1 MKWFNVLRD
10 RLRALRGRESVINDI
25 DREMRSHVDLQ
36 TEANIKAGMSP
47 AEAHAQAL
55 RSFGNINRTLD
66 EAYDVKG
73 GGLFETVMQD
83 VRYGA
88 RMLAKHKAFTAIAV
102 ITLAL
107 GIGAN
112 TAIFSVVNELLLRPL
127 AYRDAE
133 RIVMLWEVTP
143 QGRHQ
148 NTTSR
153 ANYRAWRDQSS
164 SFEQIAAFSDQRW
177 NLTGTGEPEELSV
190 QFATPDFFKVLG
202 VEPRLGRTF
211 TADDDGPGKPDV
223 AVLSYS
229 LWQRRFG
236 GQANIVGQP
245 ITLNGYKFTIIGVM
259 PPTFQFHIK
268 HRSGTGRPAELWSIL
283 PMPVG
288 PGANDRGRFL

>member
-1 MKWFNVLRD
+1 RLKTTKDTKGILEMKWFNILRD
-10 RLRALRGRESVINDI
+10 RLRALKQRETVIGEI
-25 DREMRSHVDLQ
+25 DREMRSHVELQ

-55 RSFGNINRTLD
+55 RSFGNVSRALD

-88 RMLAKHKAFTAIAV
+88 RMLAKHKAFTVVAV
-102 ITLAL
+102 ITLGL

-127 AYRDAE
+127 PFPEAD

-153 ANYRAWRDQSS
+153 QNYRAWKAQSS
-164 SFEQIAAFSDQRW
+164 SFEEIAAFSDQRL

-190 QFATPDFFKVLG
+190 QLARPELFKVLG
-202 VEPRLGRTF
+202 VEPLLGRTF
-211 TADDDGPGKPDV
+211 SPDDDGPGKPPV
-223 AVLSYS
+223 AVLSYG

-236 GQANIVGQP
+236 GQPNLVGQA
-245 ITLNGYKFTIIGVM
+245 ITLNGEKF
-259 PPTFQFHIK
+259 
-268 HRSGTGRPAELWSIL
+268 
-283 PMPVG
+283 
-288 PGANDRGRFL
+288 